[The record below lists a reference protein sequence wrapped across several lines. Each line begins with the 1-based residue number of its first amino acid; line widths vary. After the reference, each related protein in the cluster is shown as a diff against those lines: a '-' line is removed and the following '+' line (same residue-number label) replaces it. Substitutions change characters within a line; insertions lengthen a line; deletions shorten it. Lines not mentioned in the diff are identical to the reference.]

1 MNLLTIK
8 DIADTLTVKPTTVQR
23 WCAQGKLPSYKIGR
37 EYRVKQVDF
46 ESWLDNKKRG
56 ATNTSPPESN
66 HPNLAQNGGVT
77 YDT

>member
-8 DIADTLTVKPTTVQR
+8 DITDTLTVKPNTVQR
-23 WCAQGKLPSYKIGR
+23 WCAQGKLP
-37 EYRVKQVDF
+37 
-46 ESWLDNKKRG
+46 SWLDNKKRG

-66 HPNLAQNGGVT
+66 NPNLAQNGGVT